1 MHAQTAPAVPVTSGA
16 ATSDPSPPCPDAE
29 VLVRL
34 GAAAMRAGRTRDA
47 QELLQRATLLSPALA
62 AAWHGL
68 AMALAASGRPSGAF
82 AAISRAVVLAP
93 ADPAIRLDQ
102 GVLLLRR
109 GLPADAREAFRL
121 AVAAAPDAALP
132 RLNLGLALLHLTRPA
147 EALEAFDQAL
157 LRDPDLVIAMEA
169 RGSALLMLGQPDAA
183 DAAYEAVLARA
194 PDFAT
199 AWSNRG
205 RTLRALDRP
214 KEALACY
221 EQALVLDPGHVDAHW
236 NRALAL
242 LSEGRLEEAWGD
254 HEWRW
259 QVRGFPSPRR
269 GFPQPLWQGEDISG
283 RTILLHA
290 EQGFGDAI
298 QFLRYVPMVAARG
311 GRVVLE
317 VPAPLLRLAATVGEF
332 ATLLARGQTLPPFDL
347 HAPLL
352 SLPRA
357 FGTDLESIPASVPY
371 LAAGAPDRA
380 RWRARLGAA
389 GGGSRIGLVWAGNPT
404 HSNDRNRSI
413 PPALLAPLLDLPRLK
428 FFSLQLGPAR
438 AALAEP
444 PLAGRV
450 EDLAEGLD
458 DFANTAAALGALD
471 LLVSVDTAVAHLA
484 GALARPV
491 ITLLP
496 HVADWRWMR
505 NRADTPWYP
514 TMRLV
519 RQQRR
524 DDWSGAV
531 ASLAAILSHPL
542 TAAA

>member
-1 MHAQTAPAVPVTSGA
+1 MHAQIAPAVPVNPGA
-16 ATSDPSPPCPDAE
+16 ANADALPTCPDAE
-29 VLVRL
+29 ALVRL
-34 GAAAMRAGRTRDA
+34 ASGAMRAGKTREA
-47 QELLQRATLLSPALA
+47 LELLQRAIRQSPTLA

-68 AMALAASGRPSGAF
+68 AMVLAVSGRPGGAF
-82 AAISRAVVLAP
+82 TAISRAAVLAP
-93 ADPAIRLDQ
+93 LDAAIRLDQ
-102 GVLLLRR
+102 GVMLLRR
-109 GLPADAREAFRL
+109 GLPADACEAFRL
-121 AVAAAPDAALP
+121 AVVAAPDVALP

-169 RGSALLMLGQPDAA
+169 RGSALLMLGQPEAA
-183 DAAYEAVLARA
+183 EAAYEAVLARA

-214 KEALACY
+214 SEALVCY
-221 EQALVLDPGHVDAHW
+221 DQALAREAGHVDAHW

-242 LSEGRLEEAWGD
+242 LTEGRLAEAWDD

-269 GFPQPLWQGEDISG
+269 GFPQPLWQGEDIAG

-298 QFLRYVPMVAARG
+298 QFLRYVPMVAATG
-311 GRVVLE
+311 ARVVLE
-317 VPAPLLRLAATVGEF
+317 VPAPLLRIAGTVGGF
-332 ATLLARGQTLPPFDL
+332 AALLARGQALPPFDL

-357 FGTDLESIPASVPY
+357 FATDLDSIPASVPY
-371 LAAGAPDRA
+371 LAAGASERA

-389 GGGSRIGLVWAGNPT
+389 GEGSRIGLVWAGSPT

-413 PPALLAPLLDLPRLK
+413 PPSLLAPLLDLPGLK

-438 AALAEP
+438 DALAEQ

-450 EDLAEGLD
+450 EDLADGLD
-458 DFANTAAALGALD
+458 DFAETAAALGALD
-471 LLVSVDTAVAHLA
+471 LLVTVDTAVAHLA

-519 RQQRR
+519 RQHRR